1 MNSQWQNPMAP
12 ITTKTPSG
20 FSQLAGTVL
29 NSAGQAL
36 GAGLGGMVT
45 GGIGNLFSGFSLG
58 GAKNGASGITGMLNA
73 PKATYMNGG
82 LSFGGL

>member
-1 MNSQWQNPMAP
+1 M
-12 ITTKTPSG
+12 I
-20 FSQLAGTVL
+20 
-29 NSAGQAL
+29 
-36 GAGLGGMVT
+36 T